1 MTARY
6 KSAGALVQAVKIARS
21 NPDARFNV
29 PGGFPL
35 YAKDI
40 LDNFAAGVMR
50 RCNRGL
56 PSTDEQRYIDLRHD
70 ARVIN
75 DAANRIRWPGRN
87 VLRTRRLALRY
98 PHIHNPNSEA

>member
-6 KSAGALVQAVKIARS
+6 KSAGALVQAVKIARADPS
-21 NPDARFNV
+21 ARFTV
-29 PGGFPL
+29 RGGFPL
-35 YAKDI
+35 SAQDI

-56 PSTDEQRYIDLRHD
+56 PAIDEQRYSDLCHD

-75 DAANRIRWPGRN
+75 DAARRIRWSGRN
-87 VLRTRRLALRY
+87 LLRTRKLALRY
-98 PHIHNPNSEA
+98 PHINNPDSAA